1 MKQNKTYLPDVEKLK
16 LERKHY
22 VLDANG
28 KILGKLA
35 SQAATILRGKHKPTF
50 TPHLDT
56 GDSVIIINADKVK
69 VTGKKR
75 TDKTYG
81 RYSGY
86 PSGLKVL
93 SLEVLQKKAPEKILR
108 LAINGMLPSGR
119 LGNQVKG
126 RLRIYTGD
134 QHPHKAQNPVP
145 FEV

>member
-1 MKQNKTYLPDVEKLK
+1 MKHNKTYLPDVKK

-22 VLDANG
+22 LIDANG
-28 KILGKLA
+28 KILGKVA
-35 SQAATILRGKHKPTF
+35 TKAAAILRGKTKATF

-56 GDSVIIINADKVK
+56 GDNVIIINAEKVK

-93 SLEVLQKKAPEKILR
+93 SLEQLQAKNPEKVLR
-108 LAINGMLPSGR
+108 HAINGMLPSGR
-119 LGNQVKG
+119 LGNQVKT

-134 QHPHKAQNPVP
+134 QHPHKAQNPVTL
-145 FEV
+145 ELK